1 MTRKSR
7 SLIVKFTLL
16 SALALVSCG
25 KTQEPPAGGRIAIPP
40 ALESV
45 FDGYSP
51 VRPLPFQFAPLLPY
65 SRARDLEVLLFS
77 SGSTA
82 FQGVLMPARYI
93 PLVAAWAA
101 PFDVP
106 LPASVRPDVAESVGG
121 REAPLC
127 LPVTMDCGVLVVR
140 EDLWRELGLAPP
152 VSIAALRECAM
163 AFQCRRG
170 QRDVIDSDLPPDEL
184 FWDLAW
190 SFEGAADPRLYSFSK
205 VHALRFIQEFGLGQK
220 LAGALDPE
228 EDLRSGET
236 AALFTSMD
244 RAAALCRADPRLK
257 MWPMPSGK
265 GPAVV
270 LYTGWCLAQTQASP
284 AKDEA
289 LAELLDPSFQDYL
302 SRKGFLPAA
311 VPPAGEPVS
320 VRTALEGTVF
330 HGAPMLGASGDEIV
344 SEGLLDA
351 TQGGMSAEEALRRAA
366 ARLQARASQ
375 GDGS

>member
-1 MTRKSR
+1 M
-7 SLIVKFTLL
+7 ILL
-16 SALALVSCG
+16 GLLLLANCEG
-25 KTQEPPAGGRIAIPP
+25 AQQPPAGGRIAIPP

-45 FDGYSP
+45 FDGYAP
-51 VRPLPFQFAPLLPY
+51 PRPLPFQFAPLLPY

-101 PFDVP
+101 PFGVF

-121 REAPLC
+121 RESPLC
-127 LPVTMDCGVLVVR
+127 LPLTLDCGVLVVR
-140 EDLWRELGLAPP
+140 EDLWRGLGLAAPT
-152 VSIAALRECAM
+152 SIAALREGAL

-190 SFEGAADPRLYSFSK
+190 SFEGAADPRLYSASK

-220 LAGALDPE
+220 FAGALDPV
-228 EDLRSGET
+228 EDLRSGEA
-236 AALFTSMD
+236 AALFTSVD
-244 RAAALCRADPRLK
+244 RAAALCQADPRLK
-257 MWPMPSGK
+257 VWPIPSGK

-270 LYTGWCLAQTQASP
+270 LYTGWCLAQAQASP
-284 AKDEA
+284 AKDRA
-289 LAELLDPSFQDYL
+289 MAGLLDPAFQDYL
-302 SRKGFLPAA
+302 SHQGFLSAV
-311 VPPAGEPVS
+311 VPPDGEPAS
-320 VRTALEGTVF
+320 VRTALGGTIL

-366 ARLQARASQ
+366 ARLQARAAQ
-375 GDGS
+375 GREP